1 MKVRSVKQMIVVAA
15 LTALTAIAGMVGQA
29 HAFSFGQN
37 DLVLAI
43 WGNRTPGEG
52 REALVNLTQ
61 LAQQGGGPA
70 LGNFGNLAANP
81 SQIFTYNVSQFLNA
95 AGITDNNPADP
106 QWPVRY
112 SIFGWRN
119 DTSTGLLPYLVG
131 SQENLDGTLQFTSV
145 NFVNRMGVW
154 SGNVNDTNAP
164 NLVSGVN
171 GSVLPFDNGFS
182 HSTQMGES
190 DRLEGGFDQPMS
202 AAPGSLLR
210 LFSGDAE
217 DIVSPLVASGQALLL
232 ADGTLR
238 ITGGQLAAPV
248 PVPAA
253 FVLFGSGLIGLVGI
267 ARRRMLGQQ
276 SA

>member
-1 MKVRSVKQMIVVAA
+1 MKVRSVSRIMVVAA
-15 LTALTAIAGMVGQA
+15 LTALSAIAGMVGQA
-29 HAFSFGQN
+29 QAFSFGQH

-52 REALVNLTQ
+52 REALINLTQ

-70 LGNFGNLAANP
+70 LGNFGNLATNP
-81 SQIFTYNVSQFLNA
+81 SQVYSYNVSQFLNA
-95 AGITDNNPADP
+95 AGITDNNPAEP

-119 DTSTGLLPYLVG
+119 DPSTGLLPYLVG

-164 NLVSGVN
+164 NLASGVN

-190 DRLEGGFDQPMS
+190 DRLEGGFDQSMS

-210 LFSGDAE
+210 LFGGDAE
-217 DIVSPLVASGQALLL
+217 DIVSPLAARGQALLL
-232 ADGTLR
+232 ADGTLQ
-238 ITGGQLAAPV
+238 ITGGQLNPI
-248 PVPAA
+248 PIPAA
-253 FVLFGSGLIGLVGI
+253 AILFGSGLIGLVGI
-267 ARRRMLGQQ
+267 ARRRMLNQPL
-276 SA
+276 A